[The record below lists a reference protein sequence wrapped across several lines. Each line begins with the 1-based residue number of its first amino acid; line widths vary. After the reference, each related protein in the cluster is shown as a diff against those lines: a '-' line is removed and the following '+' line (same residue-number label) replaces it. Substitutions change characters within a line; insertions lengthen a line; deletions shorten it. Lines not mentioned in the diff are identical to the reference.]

1 MTSLTGSTATLR
13 RRLLGVLTATGLGG
27 ATAVVLLSAP
37 AAVGASD
44 PCAASE
50 MARTISNVARSAGD
64 YLDGH
69 PETNQAMTSVMQQP
83 AGPQSV
89 NSLKSLLRRQP
100 QGGQRSCRP
109 SRRRSRGCRAG
120 ARCRSAC
127 PQVLGFMQS
136 AQGAVPGG
144 LPGGMPARRWIS
156 GAQNALP
163 GGARRRARRRRS
175 HAGYQRVQV
184 SRSSSAGGSGPCRAS
199 SGASIG
205 RRGTALSPISTSSG
219 SSAFSV
225 RNMKKNTTQPTAASS
240 NQLISR

>member
-1 MTSLTGSTATLR
+1 MTSLTANAATLR
-13 RRLLGVLTATGLGG
+13 RRLLGVLTATGLSG

-69 PETNQAMTSVMQQP
+69 PETNQAMTSVMQEP

-89 NSLKSLLRRQP
+89 TSLKGYFDANPKAASDLQTIASPLAGLSSRCKMPISL
-100 QGGQRSCRP
+100 
-109 SRRRSRGCRAG
+109 
-120 ARCRSAC
+120 

-136 AQGAVPGG
+136 AQGVPGG
-144 LPGGMPARRWIS
+144 LPGAAQAIA

-163 GGARRRARRRRS
+163 GGAA
-175 HAGYQRVQV
+175 AV
-184 SRSSSAGGSGPCRAS
+184 P
-199 SGASIG
+199 GAAAAMPGI
-205 RRGTALSPISTSSG
+205 
-219 SSAFSV
+219 SAF
-225 RNMKKNTTQPTAASS
+225 K
-240 NQLISR
+240 

>member
-13 RRLLGVLTATGLGG
+13 RRLIGVLTAAGLGG
-27 ATAVVLLSAP
+27 TAAVVLLTSTP

-89 NSLKSLLRRQP
+89 TSLKSYFDSNPKAASDLQTIASPLA
-100 QGGQRSCRP
+100 GLSQRCKMPISL
-109 SRRRSRGCRAG
+109 
-120 ARCRSAC
+120 

-136 AQGAVPGG
+136 AQGAIPGG
-144 LPGGMPARRWIS
+144 IPGAAQAIS
-156 GAQNALP
+156 GAQNAIPGSVGAAPGAAASNL
-163 GGARRRARRRRS
+163 GGA
-175 HAGYQRVQV
+175 
-184 SRSSSAGGSGPCRAS
+184 
-199 SGASIG
+199 GAF
-205 RRGTALSPISTSSG
+205 
-219 SSAFSV
+219 SAF
-225 RNMKKNTTQPTAASS
+225 K
-240 NQLISR
+240 